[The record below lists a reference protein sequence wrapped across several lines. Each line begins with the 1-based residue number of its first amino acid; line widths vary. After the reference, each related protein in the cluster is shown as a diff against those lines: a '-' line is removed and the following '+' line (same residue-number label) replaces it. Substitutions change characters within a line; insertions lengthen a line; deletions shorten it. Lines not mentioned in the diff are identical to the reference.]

1 MVRKCPA
8 RVESTDSGSLR
19 SLRELNRGRVID
31 ALRERGTASRAEI
44 ARITGLS
51 RSTVSSI
58 VSDLIADGLL
68 SEQEATGVAH
78 GEAGGRPPVLL
89 TLNPSAGLAIGVDF
103 GHTHLRVAVSDL
115 SHRVLAE
122 AGRDLDTDHSAE
134 QGLDA
139 AAELVG
145 KVLDE
150 AGVGRQRVLGVGMG
164 LPGPIN
170 RISGTV
176 GSSSILPGWVGVNA
190 AAEMERRLGLPVHV
204 ENDANLGA
212 LAEFVWGAGRDHSD
226 VIYIKLSSGVGAGL
240 LFAGRLHQ
248 GAGGTA
254 GEIGHT
260 PAQSGTA
267 ICRCGSRGCLETVAS
282 ARAIAEQLG
291 TSRGEPVS
299 TEELLALI
307 QEGDPAAARLIGE
320 AGREIGVA
328 LAGLVNL
335 VNPDCV
341 IVGGDLSAAG
351 DVITQPVLES
361 IRRYAITS
369 AAEQVTVVPGVLG
382 ERAEL
387 LGALALVLHAPD
399 GALGSGPPQEVA
411 A

>member
-1 MVRKCPA
+1 M
-8 RVESTDSGSLR
+8 ESSDSGSLR
-19 SLRELNRGRVID
+19 SLRELNRGRVVN
-31 ALRERGTASRAEI
+31 ALRERGRASRAEI
-44 ARITGLS
+44 ARATGLS

-58 VSDLIADGLL
+58 VSDLIESGLL
-68 SEQEATGVAH
+68 TEERDALGVAH

-89 TLNPSAGLAIGVDF
+89 SLDPSAGLAVGIDF

-115 SHRVLAE
+115 SHEVLAE
-122 AGRDLDTDHSAE
+122 TRRELDVDHSAD

-139 AAELVG
+139 AVELVDQVLNEA
-145 KVLDE
+145 KVE
-150 AGVGRQRVLGVGMG
+150 RNAVLGVGMG

-170 RISGTV
+170 SSTRTV
-176 GSSSILPGWVGVNA
+176 GSSSILPGWVGVDA
-190 AAEMERRLGLPVHV
+190 AAEMGRRLRLPVHV

-212 LAEFVWGAGRDHSD
+212 LAEYVWGSGRGHSD

-240 LFAGRLHQ
+240 LLGGRLHE

-260 PAQSGTA
+260 PAQQGTA

-291 TSRGEPVS
+291 ASRGEPVS
-299 TEELLALI
+299 TQELLRLTA
-307 QEGDPAAARLIGE
+307 EGDPAADRLIAE

-328 LAGLVNL
+328 LAGLCNL
-335 VNPDCV
+335 INPDCV
-341 IVGGDLSAAG
+341 IIGGDLSAAG
-351 DVITQPVLES
+351 ELITEPIFES
-361 IRRYAITS
+361 IRRYAITN
-369 AAEQVTVVPGVLG
+369 AAEQVTVVAGVLG

-387 LGALALVLHAPD
+387 LGALALVLHAGD
-399 GALGSGPPQEVA
+399 GVLAPTGSPQEVA